1 MTLVKIKNR
10 PTTQSFNNL
19 MIDFFSPFSSIL
31 KDDFVT
37 AGFKQFVPVNVKE
50 TEGGYELEVVAP
62 GIGKENFKISL
73 DKNLLTI
80 AAEKKNEAENKSE
93 KRLRDEYKYQSFKRV
108 FTVDDTVDT
117 EKIDAKYV
125 NGILTLNL
133 PKKVEVKASAKEIN
147 VQ

>member
-1 MTLVKIKNR
+1 MILVKIKNR

-62 GIGKENFKISL
+62 GIAKENFKISL

-80 AAEKKNEAENKSE
+80 AAEKKNDAENKSE

-133 PKKVEVKASAKEIN
+133 PKKAEVKASAKEIN

>member
-19 MIDFFSPFSSIL
+19 MIDFFNPFSSIL

-73 DKNLLTI
+73 DNNLLTI
-80 AAEKKNEAENKSE
+80 EAEKKNEAENKSE
-93 KRLRDEYKYQSFKRV
+93 KRLRDEYKYQYFKRV

-133 PKKVEVKASAKEIN
+133 PKKAEVKASAKEIN
-147 VQ
+147 VK